1 MRLLRSELT
10 QSKPISKNSNGISRY
25 VRLYSRGYPDTLIR
39 NTLATVQFSDKTTA
53 IRPKQ
58 KRRNEILPFV
68 TTYNPALKPNLKKIL
83 MKHWHLI
90 QGQPNISLIFKQP
103 PIVSYKKERSLK
115 DISCPRKNSFI
126 HATIIKADFTQK
138 LFDILSL
145 PIV

>member
-103 PIVSYKKERSLK
+103 PIVSYKKERSRAK
-115 DISCPRKNSFI
+115 IPSS
-126 HATIIKADFTQK
+126 TQQ
-138 LFDILSL
+138 S
-145 PIV
+145 